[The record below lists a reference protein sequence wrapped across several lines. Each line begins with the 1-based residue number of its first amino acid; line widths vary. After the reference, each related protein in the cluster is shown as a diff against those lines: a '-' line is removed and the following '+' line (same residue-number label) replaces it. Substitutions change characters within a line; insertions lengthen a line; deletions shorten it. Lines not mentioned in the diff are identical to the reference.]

1 MKNIFNKVKKFKQK
15 YPLTVGWRL
24 KSHAKVIEEHINKDE
39 KVLYVFTGQENATSY
54 EFFHSSIFVIT
65 NKRLMIATSRLFFGY
80 FFTSITPDMFNDLSI
95 SAGLVWGKVII
106 DTVKEVVTISNLD
119 KRCLKEIEDN
129 LTKNILEKKP
139 LA

>member
-1 MKNIFNKVKKFKQK
+1 MKNVYKKVKNFKQK
-15 YPLTVGWRL
+15 YPLTVAWRL
-24 KSHAKVIEEHINKDE
+24 RNHAKVIEEHINKDE
-39 KVLYVFTGQENATSY
+39 KVLYVFAGQENVTSY
-54 EFFHSSIFVIT
+54 EFFHSSIFVVT